1 MKIWEKGYSIDRLVE
16 DFTVGNDRIWDVR
29 LAKYDIMASLAHAKM
44 LQSINILT
52 PQELNLLDKELNEML
67 LQIEQNGF
75 EIEPI
80 FEDVHSKIEYLLTQ
94 RLGEVGKKIHTGRSR
109 NDQVLVAVQLYLKD
123 EILSIRQKIKRLFDE
138 LIILSEKHKDKL
150 LVGYTH
156 LQVAMPSSYAL
167 WLSAYAEC
175 LADDM
180 LFWNVAYQITDQ
192 NPLGS
197 AAGYGTSIPLNRRMT
212 TELLGFKT
220 LKYNSVAAQMN
231 RSKVEKTTAFAMASL
246 AGTLAKLSMDVCLYM
261 SQNFGFVSFP
271 DQLTTGSSI
280 MPHKKNPDVFELIR
294 AKCNRIQNLPNEIM
308 MMTTNLPSGY
318 HRDYQILKEIL
329 FPALDALNACLDIA
343 IYMFPQMQVKDNLL
357 KDERYEYIFS
367 VELVN
372 EEVMKGVPFREAYR
386 KIADSIANKTYKA
399 PEKVEHTH
407 EGSIGNLCLEQI
419 KNKFENV
426 FNHI

>member
-16 DFTVGNDRIWDVR
+16 DFTVGNDRIWDAR
-29 LAKYDIMASLAHAKM
+29 LAKFDILASLAHAKM
-44 LQSINILT
+44 LQSIGILNID
-52 PQELNLLDKELNEML
+52 ELNLLEKELHEML
-67 LQIEQNGF
+67 LQVENQGF
-75 EIEPI
+75 EIESN

-94 RLGEVGKKIHTGRSR
+94 KLGEIGKKIHTGRSR
-109 NDQVLVAVQLYLKD
+109 NDQVLVAVQLYLKE
-123 EILSIRQKIKRLFDE
+123 EIQSIKQKIKRLFNE
-138 LIILSEKHKDKL
+138 LLILSEKHQDKL

-175 LADDM
+175 LADDV
-180 LFWNVAYQITDQ
+180 LLWNTAYQITDQ

-197 AAGYGTSIPLNRRMT
+197 AAGYGTSIPLNRQMT
-212 TELLGFKT
+212 TDLLGFKT

-231 RSKVEKTTAFAMASL
+231 RSKVEKITAFAMASL

-271 DQLTTGSSI
+271 DNLTTGSSI

-294 AKCNRIQNLPNEIM
+294 AKCNRIQSLPNEIM

-318 HRDYQILKEIL
+318 HRDYQLLKEIL
-329 FPALDALNACLDIA
+329 FPALDMLNTCLEIA
-343 IYMFPQMQVKDNLL
+343 IYMFPQMQVKEGLL
-357 KDERYEYIFS
+357 KDERYQYVFS

-372 EEVMKGVPFREAYR
+372 EEVLKGVPFREAYR
-386 KIADSIANKTYKA
+386 KIADSIANKTYKN
-399 PEKVEHTH
+399 PENVQHTH

-419 KNKFENV
+419 KEKFEKV
-426 FNHI
+426 FSS